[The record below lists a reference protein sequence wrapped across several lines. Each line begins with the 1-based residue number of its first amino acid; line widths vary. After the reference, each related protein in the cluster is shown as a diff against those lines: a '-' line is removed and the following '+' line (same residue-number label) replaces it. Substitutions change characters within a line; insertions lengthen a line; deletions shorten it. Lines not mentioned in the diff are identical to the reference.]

1 MYRTKKT
8 LAKKICLGLL
18 LSAIIFSFY
27 FFSTKIEDKH
37 IMVKSKML
45 PKWDLSDLYKS
56 SEDSQLNIDKERLEK
71 DIAEFSKNYQN
82 KISQPVSAD
91 ILLKSIR
98 DYESL
103 SNKIQKIAVYARL
116 YSFLNLNDQKIQSFF
131 QETVEK
137 LTTFEQNIIFY
148 TIEINAIS
156 EEHLTAL
163 IKENKELAFY
173 KPWLR
178 RVRAFKKHQL
188 EEKLEQLL
196 NDKNITSN
204 QMWSRLYDESLAK
217 LRFDFKGKQ
226 LGVAAIT
233 NLQSSSDAV
242 IRKESAEI
250 IAKTLQ
256 ENGDIFVTIT
266 NVLAKDLELQDK
278 WRNFKN
284 LGDSRHLANDVEAE
298 VINNLKETVKNNY
311 KKLSHRFYALKAK
324 MLGVEKLSYWDRNAP
339 LPSCPEKEYSFEEAK
354 TLVLKAY
361 KNFSPIIHD
370 EVLKFFDNNWIDAEE
385 SAQKY
390 SGAFNMPTFQG
401 HHPYVLLNYK
411 GKLRD
416 IATLAHE
423 LGHGIH
429 STLADH
435 QGILMANAPLTL
447 CETASVF
454 GEMLTFQY
462 LLKNTSTAKERIQA
476 LEGKISDMINTV
488 VRQIAFYDFEYQ
500 LHEQRRKG
508 KELSR
513 EDINQLW
520 LKTQKEALGPYVD
533 VPDIIKEFWML
544 VPHFIHSPFYVYSYA
559 FGDCLVNSLYK
570 HYLEHPE
577 GFEEKYIELLKAGGT
592 KHHSEL
598 LEPFHLNAA
607 DASFWQNGLDVVR
620 SFIDQLEDDIKKED
634 VSKKESK
641 ACVK

>member
-1 MYRTKKT
+1 MYKRKDSN
-8 LAKKICLGLL
+8 AKKICLGIL
-18 LSAIIFSFY
+18 LSATIFSFY
-27 FFSTKIEDKH
+27 FFSTKVEDKH
-37 IMVKSKML
+37 LSVKRNML
-45 PKWDLSDLYKS
+45 PKWNLADLYKS
-56 SEDSQLNIDKERLEK
+56 SEDPQLNVDKEQLEK
-71 DIAEFSKNYQN
+71 DTLEFAKNYQN
-82 KISQPVSAD
+82 KISENMTAE
-91 ILLKSIR
+91 ILLKSIK
-98 DYESL
+98 DYEAL

-116 YSFLNLNDQKIQSFF
+116 YSFLNLDDPKIQSFF
-131 QETVEK
+131 QETVER
-137 LTTFEQNIIFY
+137 LTALEQKIIFY
-148 TIEINAIS
+148 TLAINALP
-156 EEHLTAL
+156 EDRLTTL
-163 IKENKELAFY
+163 IEQNKELGFY

-178 RVRAFKKHQL
+178 RVRAFKEYQL

-196 NDKNITSN
+196 ADKSITSN

-217 LRFDFKGKQ
+217 LRFDFKGQ
-226 LGVAAIT
+226 SLGVAAIT
-233 NLQSSSDAV
+233 NLQSHINPE

-250 IAKTLQ
+250 IAKTLK

-284 LGDSRHLANDVEAE
+284 LGDSRHLANDVEAV

-324 MLGVEKLSYWDRNAP
+324 MLGVEKISYWDRNAP
-339 LPSCPEKEYSFEEAK
+339 LPSTTEKEYAWEEAK
-354 TLVLKAY
+354 NVVLNAY
-361 KNFSPIIHD
+361 KSFSPTIHD
-370 EVLKFFDNNWIDAEE
+370 EVLKFFDNGWIDAAE
-385 SAQKY
+385 SPKKY

-416 IATLAHE
+416 VATLAHE

-462 LLKNTSTAKERIQA
+462 LLKNTSSAQERIQA
-476 LEGKISDMINTV
+476 LEGKISDMVNTV
-488 VRQIAFYDFEYQ
+488 VRQIAFYDFECR
-500 LHEQRRKG
+500 LHEQRRLG

-520 LKTQKEALGPYVD
+520 LTTQKEALGSYVD
-533 VPDIIKEFWML
+533 VPDTVKEFWML
-544 VPHFIHSPFYVYSYA
+544 IPHFIHSPFYVYSYA

-570 HYLEHPE
+570 HYQEHPD
-577 GFEEKYIELLKAGGT
+577 GFEDKYIELLKAGGT

-598 LEPFHLNAA
+598 LKPFNLNAA
-607 DASFWQNGLDVVR
+607 DPSFWQNGLDVVIA
-620 SFIDQLEDDIKKED
+620 FIDQLEEEIKKETQTQN
-634 VSKKESK
+634 SAK
-641 ACVK
+641 VK